1 MGNKGRPF
9 YRIVVAKST
18 AGRDGAFVEILGS
31 FDPLTKPATVKLDGA
46 RALHWLLNGAQPTET
61 VAFWLKK
68 LGVLDQYL
76 EQRPN
81 QKRRFKYLDR
91 RTAAISVESAVGPVA
106 GVQEAVV
113 ENAPAPEPI
122 TEPVA
127 DPTPEPEPE
136 PVAATTDEPKPEA

>member
-18 AGRDGAFVEILGS
+18 AGRDGAFVEVLGS

-61 VAFWLKK
+61 VAYWLKK

-113 ENAPAPEPI
+113 ENAPAPEP
-122 TEPVA
+122 VA
-127 DPTPEPEPE
+127 EPE
-136 PVAATTDEPKPEA
+136 PVATAEVEPVPVAAATEESTPEA